1 MKRSSLTVFDE
12 CAFCAEELITAVE
25 PFSTQSS
32 DAQYGAD
39 MTKNQ
44 DLLPMQ
50 PHNQIIYASSQ
61 GSVDTV
67 FYRRY
72 KDYAKKMIAG
82 NRNYFV
88 CDMPCDTAMR
98 MYHKGVKIKPLL
110 SQNVVD
116 DAMKADPDRA
126 RREYYNQPD
135 LSGGVNQIIKWGT
148 IRKNERQI
156 IPYIGFKPENR
167 IVLAFDPARTVDNS
181 ILSAMNIYDDPD
193 YGVCGDIVSCTNFI
207 DLASKKKYKLDSN
220 RQIHEIRQILLAY
233 NGPGL
238 DYEFIDS
245 IMIDSGAGGGGTST
259 YADSLL
265 NNYEDEHGVRHKG
278 LIDAEHEIYQTYRRK
293 YPDAIDKLRLISPRK
308 YRTQMVQEFIELM
321 ELGVIRLP
329 YSYSGQEFLRILKG
343 VDTDTGEE
351 IFENYNLSQ
360 DEIVNFSQIEKMKT
374 EIAAIH
380 KFTNPENTS
389 ITYAIAKEK
398 QSKLH
403 DDRFYT
409 VIMLAHRLYELR
421 RGKTVRGK
429 RKKRDV
435 TEYIQ
440 FRAPKIF

>member
-61 GSVDTV
+61 GSVDAV
-67 FYRRY
+67 FYKRY
-72 KDYAKKMIAG
+72 KEYAKKMIAG

-98 MYHKGVKIKPLL
+98 MYHKGVKIRPLL
-110 SQNVVD
+110 SQSVVD

-167 IVLAFDPARTVDNS
+167 IVLAFDPARTIDNS
-181 ILSAMNIYDDPD
+181 ILSAMNVYEDPD
-193 YGVCGDIVSCTNFI
+193 CGVCGDIVSCTNFI
-207 DLASKKKYKLDSN
+207 DLASKHRYKLDSN
-220 RQIHEIRQILLAY
+220 RQISEIRKILLAY
-233 NGPGL
+233 NGLGL

-245 IMIDSGAGGGGTST
+245 LMIDSGAGGGGLKK
-259 YADSLL
+259 A
-265 NNYEDEHGVRHKG
+265 
-278 LIDAEHEIYQTYRRK
+278 
-293 YPDAIDKLRLISPRK
+293 P
-308 YRTQMVQEFIELM
+308 FI
-321 ELGVIRLP
+321 
-329 YSYSGQEFLRILKG
+329 K
-343 VDTDTGEE
+343 
-351 IFENYNLSQ
+351 
-360 DEIVNFSQIEKMKT
+360 
-374 EIAAIH
+374 
-380 KFTNPENTS
+380 
-389 ITYAIAKEK
+389 
-398 QSKLH
+398 
-403 DDRFYT
+403 
-409 VIMLAHRLYELR
+409 
-421 RGKTVRGK
+421 
-429 RKKRDV
+429 
-435 TEYIQ
+435 
-440 FRAPKIF
+440 